1 MVRRVHLRLLSFRCM
16 SQPEQFWDRAFIGR
30 ETSRTEPQDLHTREG
45 AWRLELMWSLCYRLS
60 ELSTEEVNRALF
72 TASIAMCTRD
82 EDTHLTTIFGV

>member
-1 MVRRVHLRLLSFRCM
+1 M

-82 EDTHLTTIFGV
+82 EDTYLTTIFGV